1 MPIQT
6 NKDVIFMKIITV
18 DDQMKIENLNHS
30 SKGDQPKW
38 LIKNQYYKADH
49 MGYESLSEYL
59 VSELIKNSNI
69 TNFVEY
75 TPVTIKYNGKEL
87 IGCESKNFLKKGE
100 ELFTFERLHRAYTGK
115 ELYKTVW
122 QMNDVK
128 NRIVYTIDFIEKV
141 TDLKNVGE
149 YLTAISEIDMLFLNE
164 DRHFNNLSVIR
175 NQKNEFRLS
184 PIFDNGLSFLSD
196 TRIDYPLGIDI
207 YQAISKIK
215 AKPFSTDFD
224 TQTDIL
230 EQLYG
235 TQLTICTDKNHIRNL
250 INDLTEFYPADII
263 SRVTTIVLEQMR
275 RYGIYFSE

>member
-1 MPIQT
+1 MPVQT

-59 VSELIKNSNI
+59 VSELLKNSNI

-128 NRIVYTIDFIEKV
+128 DRIVYTIDFIEKV

-149 YLTAISEIDMLFLNE
+149 YLTAIAEIDMLFLNE

-196 TRIDYPLGIDI
+196 TRIDYPLGTDI

-235 TQLTICTDKNHIRNL
+235 TQLTIHTDKNHIRDL
-250 INDLTEFYPADII
+250 IDDMTELYPIDII

>member
-1 MPIQT
+1 MPVQT

-18 DDQMKIENLNHS
+18 DDRMKIENLNHS

-59 VSELIKNSNI
+59 VSELLKRSNI

-128 NRIVYTIDFIEKV
+128 DRIVYTVDFIEKV

-149 YLTAISEIDMLFLNE
+149 YLTAIAEIDMLFLNE

-196 TRIDYPLGIDI
+196 TKIDYPLGTDI

-230 EQLYG
+230 EQLYS
-235 TQLTICTDKNHIRNL
+235 TQLTICTDKNHIRDL
-250 INDLTEFYPADII
+250 IDDLTEFYPADII

>member
-1 MPIQT
+1 MPVQT
-6 NKDVIFMKIITV
+6 NKDVIFIKIITV

-59 VSELIKNSNI
+59 VSELLKNLNI

-128 NRIVYTIDFIEKV
+128 NRIVYTVDFIEKV

-149 YLTAISEIDMLFLNE
+149 YLTAIAEIDMLFLNE

-196 TRIDYPLGIDI
+196 TKIDYPLGTDI

-230 EQLYG
+230 EQLYS
-235 TQLTICTDKNHIRNL
+235 TQLTICTDKNHIRDL
-250 INDLTEFYPADII
+250 IDDLTEFYPADII
-263 SRVTTIVLEQMR
+263 SRVTTIVLGQMR

>member
-128 NRIVYTIDFIEKV
+128 DRIVYTIDFIEKV

>member
-1 MPIQT
+1 MPVQT
-6 NKDVIFMKIITV
+6 NKDVIFMKSITV
-18 DDQMKIENLNHS
+18 DDRMKIENLNHS

-59 VSELIKNSNI
+59 VSELLKSSNI

-87 IGCESKNFLKKGE
+87 IGCESKNFLKKSE

-128 NRIVYTIDFIEKV
+128 DRIVYTIDFIKKV

-149 YLTAISEIDMLFLNE
+149 YLTAIAEIDMLFLNE

-207 YQAISKIK
+207 YQAISKIN

-235 TQLTICTDKNHIRNL
+235 TQLTICTDKNHIRDL
-250 INDLTEFYPADII
+250 INELIEFYPADII

>member
-1 MPIQT
+1 
-6 NKDVIFMKIITV
+6 MKIITV
-18 DDQMKIENLNHS
+18 DDRMKIENLNHS

-59 VSELIKNSNI
+59 VSELLKRSNI

-128 NRIVYTIDFIEKV
+128 DRIVYTVDFIEKV

-149 YLTAISEIDMLFLNE
+149 YLTAIAEIDMLFLNE

-196 TRIDYPLGIDI
+196 TKIDYPLGTDI

-230 EQLYG
+230 EQLYS
-235 TQLTICTDKNHIRNL
+235 TQLTICTDKNHIRDL
-250 INDLTEFYPADII
+250 IDDLTEFYPADII

>member
-1 MPIQT
+1 MPVQT

-18 DDQMKIENLNHS
+18 DDRMKIENLNHS

-59 VSELIKNSNI
+59 VSELLKNSNI

-87 IGCESKNFLKKGE
+87 IGCESKNFLKKDE
-100 ELFTFERLHRAYTGK
+100 ELFTFKRLHRAYTGK

-128 NRIVYTIDFIEKV
+128 DRIAYTVDFIEKV
-141 TDLKNVGE
+141 TDLKNVGK
-149 YLTAISEIDMLFLNE
+149 YLTAIAEIDMLFLNE

-184 PIFDNGLSFLSD
+184 PIFDNGLSFFSD
-196 TRIDYPLGIDI
+196 TKIDYPLGTDI

-235 TQLTICTDKNHIRNL
+235 TQLTICTDKNHIRDL
-250 INDLTEFYPADII
+250 IDDLTEFYPADII

>member
-1 MPIQT
+1 MPVQT
-6 NKDVIFMKIITV
+6 NKDVIFMKIINV
-18 DDQMKIENLNHS
+18 DDQLKIENLNHS

-59 VSELIKNSNI
+59 VSELLKRSNI

-128 NRIVYTIDFIEKV
+128 DRIVYTIDFIEKV

-149 YLTAISEIDMLFLNE
+149 YLTAIAEIDMLFLNE

-175 NQKNEFRLS
+175 NEKNEFRLS

-196 TRIDYPLGIDI
+196 TKIDYPLGTDI
-207 YQAISKIK
+207 YQTISKIK

-235 TQLTICTDKNHIRNL
+235 TQLTICTDKNHIRDL
-250 INDLTEFYPADII
+250 IDDLTELYPIDII

>member
-1 MPIQT
+1 MPVQT

-18 DDQMKIENLNHS
+18 DDRMKIENLNHS

-59 VSELIKNSNI
+59 VSELLKRSNI

-128 NRIVYTIDFIEKV
+128 NRIVYTVDFIEKV

-149 YLTAISEIDMLFLNE
+149 YLTAIAEIDMLFLNE

-196 TRIDYPLGIDI
+196 TKIDYPLGTDI

-230 EQLYG
+230 EQLYS
-235 TQLTICTDKNHIRNL
+235 TQLTICTDKNHIRDL
-250 INDLTEFYPADII
+250 IDDLTEFYPADII

>member
-18 DDQMKIENLNHS
+18 DDRMKIENLNHF

-59 VSELIKNSNI
+59 VSELLKNSNI

-87 IGCESKNFLKKGE
+87 VCCESKNFLKKGE

-128 NRIVYTIDFIEKV
+128 DRIVYTVDFIEKV

-149 YLTAISEIDMLFLNE
+149 YLTATAEIDMLFLNE

-196 TRIDYPLGIDI
+196 TRIDYPLGTDI
-207 YQAISKIK
+207 YQAISKIN

-230 EQLYG
+230 EHLYE
-235 TQLTICTDKNHIRNL
+235 TQLTVRTNKDHIRDL
-250 INDLTEFYPADII
+250 IDDLTELYPVNII
-263 SRVTTIVLEQMR
+263 SRVTTIAIEQMR
-275 RYGIYFSE
+275 RYSIYFSE

>member
-1 MPIQT
+1 MPVQT

-18 DDQMKIENLNHS
+18 DDRMKIENLNHS

-59 VSELIKNSNI
+59 VSELLKRSNI

-128 NRIVYTIDFIEKV
+128 NRIVYTVDFIEKV

-149 YLTAISEIDMLFLNE
+149 YLTAIAEIDMLFLNE

-196 TRIDYPLGIDI
+196 TRIDYPLGTDI

-235 TQLTICTDKNHIRNL
+235 TQLTICTDKNHIRDL
-250 INDLTEFYPADII
+250 IDDLTEFYPADII

>member
-1 MPIQT
+1 MPVQT

-18 DDQMKIENLNHS
+18 DDRMKIENLNHS

-59 VSELIKNSNI
+59 VSELLKSSNI

-128 NRIVYTIDFIEKV
+128 DRIVYTVDFIEKV

-149 YLTAISEIDMLFLNE
+149 YLTAIAEIDMLFLNE

-175 NQKNEFRLS
+175 NQKNEFSLS

-196 TRIDYPLGIDI
+196 TRIDYPLGTDI

-235 TQLTICTDKNHIRNL
+235 TQLTICTDKNHIRDL
-250 INDLTEFYPADII
+250 INKLTEFYPADII

>member
-1 MPIQT
+1 MPVQT

-18 DDQMKIENLNHS
+18 DDRMKIENLNHS

-59 VSELIKNSNI
+59 VSELLKSSNI

-128 NRIVYTIDFIEKV
+128 DRIVYTIDFIEKV

-149 YLTAISEIDMLFLNE
+149 YLTAIAEIDMLFLNE

-184 PIFDNGLSFLSD
+184 PIFDDGLSFLSD

>member
-1 MPIQT
+1 M
-6 NKDVIFMKIITV
+6 IFMKIINV
-18 DDQMKIENLNHS
+18 DDQLKIENLNHS

-59 VSELIKNSNI
+59 VSELLKRSNI

-87 IGCESKNFLKKGE
+87 IGCESKNFLKKDE

-128 NRIVYTIDFIEKV
+128 DRIVYTIDFIEKV

-149 YLTAISEIDMLFLNE
+149 YLTAIAEIDMLFLNE

-235 TQLTICTDKNHIRNL
+235 TQLTICTDKNHVRDL
-250 INDLTEFYPADII
+250 IDDLTELYPANII

>member
-1 MPIQT
+1 
-6 NKDVIFMKIITV
+6 MKIINV
-18 DDQMKIENLNHS
+18 DDQLKIENLNHS

-59 VSELIKNSNI
+59 VSELLKRSNI

-128 NRIVYTIDFIEKV
+128 DRIVYTIDFIEKV

-149 YLTAISEIDMLFLNE
+149 YLTTIAEIDMLFLNE

-175 NQKNEFRLS
+175 NEKNEFRLS

-196 TRIDYPLGIDI
+196 TRIDYPLGTDI
-207 YQAISKIK
+207 YQAISKIN

-235 TQLTICTDKNHIRNL
+235 TQLTICTDKNHIRDL
-250 INDLTEFYPADII
+250 IDDLTELYPADII

>member
-1 MPIQT
+1 MPVQT

-18 DDQMKIENLNHS
+18 DDRMKIENLNHS

-59 VSELIKNSNI
+59 VSELLKSSNI

-128 NRIVYTIDFIEKV
+128 DRIVYTVDFIEKV

-149 YLTAISEIDMLFLNE
+149 YLTAIAEIDMLFLNE

-196 TRIDYPLGIDI
+196 TKIDYPLGTDI

-235 TQLTICTDKNHIRNL
+235 TQLTICTDKNQIREL
-250 INDLTEFYPADII
+250 IDDLTEFYPADII

-275 RYGIYFSE
+275 RYGIYFSK

>member
-1 MPIQT
+1 
-6 NKDVIFMKIITV
+6 MKSITV
-18 DDQMKIENLNHS
+18 DDRMKIENLNHS

-59 VSELIKNSNI
+59 VSELLKNSNI

-128 NRIVYTIDFIEKV
+128 NRMVYTVDFIEKV

-149 YLTAISEIDMLFLNE
+149 YLTAIAEIDMLFLNE

-175 NQKNEFRLS
+175 NRKNEFRLS

-196 TRIDYPLGIDI
+196 TKIDYPLGTDI
-207 YQAISKIK
+207 YQAISKIELN
-215 AKPFSTDFD
+215 FSHFLICRDMGNSPYLRHFLTLTRFIMLSF
-224 TQTDIL
+224 IL
-230 EQLYG
+230 S
-235 TQLTICTDKNHIRNL
+235 
-250 INDLTEFYPADII
+250 F
-263 SRVTTIVLEQMR
+263 
-275 RYGIYFSE
+275 

>member
-1 MPIQT
+1 
-6 NKDVIFMKIITV
+6 MKIITV
-18 DDQMKIENLNHS
+18 NDRMKIENLNHS

-59 VSELIKNSNI
+59 VSELLKSSNI

-87 IGCESKNFLKKGE
+87 VGCESKNFLKKGE

-115 ELYKTVW
+115 ELYKTVR

-128 NRIVYTIDFIEKV
+128 NRIIYTIDFIEKV

-149 YLTAISEIDMLFLNE
+149 YLTATAEIDMLFLNE

-175 NQKNEFRLS
+175 NEKNEFRLS

-196 TRIDYPLGIDI
+196 TKIDYPLETDI

-235 TQLTICTDKNHIRNL
+235 TQLTIHTDKNQIREL
-250 INDLTEFYPADII
+250 IDDLTELYPADII

>member
-1 MPIQT
+1 MSVQT
-6 NKDVIFMKIITV
+6 NKDVIFMKIINV
-18 DDQMKIENLNHS
+18 DDQLKIENLNHS

-59 VSELIKNSNI
+59 VSELLKSSNI

-128 NRIVYTIDFIEKV
+128 DRIVYTIDFIEKV

-149 YLTAISEIDMLFLNE
+149 YLITIAEIDMLFLNE

-196 TRIDYPLGIDI
+196 TRIDYPLGTDI
-207 YQAISKIK
+207 YQAISKIN

-235 TQLTICTDKNHIRNL
+235 TQLTICTDKNQIRDL
-250 INDLTEFYPADII
+250 IDDLTELYPVDII
-263 SRVTTIVLEQMR
+263 NRVTTIVLEQMR

>member
-30 SKGDQPKW
+30 SKGDQSKW

-59 VSELIKNSNI
+59 VSELLKNSNI

-128 NRIVYTIDFIEKV
+128 DRIVYTIDFIEKV

-149 YLTAISEIDMLFLNE
+149 YLTAIAEIDMLFLNE

-235 TQLTICTDKNHIRNL
+235 TQLTICTDKNHVRDL
-250 INDLTEFYPADII
+250 IDDLTELYPANII

>member
-1 MPIQT
+1 MPVQT

-18 DDQMKIENLNHS
+18 DDRMKIENLNHS

-59 VSELIKNSNI
+59 VSELLKRSNI

-128 NRIVYTIDFIEKV
+128 DRIVYTIDFIKKV

-149 YLTAISEIDMLFLNE
+149 YLTAIAEIDMLFLNE

-196 TRIDYPLGIDI
+196 TKIDYPLGTDI

-235 TQLTICTDKNHIRNL
+235 TQLTICTDKNQIREL
-250 INDLTEFYPADII
+250 IDDLTEFYPADII

-275 RYGIYFSE
+275 RYGIYFSK